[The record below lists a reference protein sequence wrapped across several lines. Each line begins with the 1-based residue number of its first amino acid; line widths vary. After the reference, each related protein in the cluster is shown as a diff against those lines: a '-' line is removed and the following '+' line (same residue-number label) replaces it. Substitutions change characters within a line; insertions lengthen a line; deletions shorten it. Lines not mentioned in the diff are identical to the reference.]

1 MRDVFVGLG
10 LYSQLATP
18 LSVIASPHLYNYNTI
33 NLSSYQVENI
43 FGKIGGVI
51 NFNEY
56 NYANNIK
63 LTAYDR
69 DENVI
74 IDNVEQIYNTY
85 YSISDDENIKYAD
98 RYSDFLNNLKKMN
111 VEFVGDEF
119 YK

>member
-1 MRDVFVGLG
+1 MGFCRFV
-10 LYSQLATP
+10 
-18 LSVIASPHLYNYNTI
+18 
-33 NLSSYQVENI
+33 
-43 FGKIGGVI
+43 IG
-51 NFNEY
+51 FKKY

-69 DENVI
+69 DGNII

-98 RYSDFLNNLKKMN
+98 RYSSFLNKIKKMET
-111 VEFVGDEF
+111 EFVGDEF